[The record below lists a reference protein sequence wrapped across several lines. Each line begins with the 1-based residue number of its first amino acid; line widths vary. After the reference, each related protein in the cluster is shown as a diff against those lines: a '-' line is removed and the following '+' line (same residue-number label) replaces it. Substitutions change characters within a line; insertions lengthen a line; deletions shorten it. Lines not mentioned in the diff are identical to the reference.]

1 VDELLHRRWV
11 TAENQGD
18 FARNKCG
25 GSIRVLIGSFLSVA
39 RCWLVCRVRSDSK
52 GKFRFFL
59 LRGAFSTGCPPNT
72 FVLERKS
79 RVMRHVELRAQS
91 TDAREFRLLT
101 VRDVAETLRVDEKT
115 VRRKIERGLI
125 PAYRLGPPGNSIRV
139 AADELEA
146 WLESQP
152 EDAA

>member
-1 VDELLHRRWV
+1 
-11 TAENQGD
+11 
-18 FARNKCG
+18 
-25 GSIRVLIGSFLSVA
+25 
-39 RCWLVCRVRSDSK
+39 
-52 GKFRFFL
+52 
-59 LRGAFSTGCPPNT
+59 
-72 FVLERKS
+72 
-79 RVMRHVELRAQS
+79 MS